1 MNLFV
6 ELLFLP
12 LAPVRLV
19 VKLGEIIQD
28 QAEQQTRSP
37 AAIRR
42 KLEEIDAALE
52 AGRISEEEH
61 DEAVSLV
68 LRRATGR

>member
-6 ELLFLP
+6 ELLLLP
-12 LAPVRLV
+12 IAPVRFV

-37 AAIRR
+37 VAIRR
-42 KLEEIDAALE
+42 QLEEIDAALE
-52 AGRISEEEH
+52 DGRITEEEH
-61 DEAVSLV
+61 DEAVTSV